1 MKGFL
6 FLDLGD
12 RSKLLI
18 FFFFFIIICY
28 VIKK

>member
-18 FFFFFIIICY
+18 FFFFFICY